1 MEVWEQGN
9 AHEQVW
15 EVVFIS
21 RQDLIDWRAQL
32 EYDFFSG
39 VVDQLGFA
47 ISYPLAVALDR
58 MQDKCLQRY
67 TMHSLGL
74 MIGSKLLWQSLVSL
88 SFVTLAFTRLITLY
102 PAFIGS
108 EIPKIPTQCLA
119 VPSLCHQIPMEG
131 MKEA

>member
-1 MEVWEQGN
+1 MLQW
-9 AHEQVW
+9 
-15 EVVFIS
+15 
-21 RQDLIDWRAQL
+21 L
-32 EYDFFSG
+32 E
-39 VVDQLGFA
+39 LGFA

-67 TMHSLGL
+67 TLHSLGL